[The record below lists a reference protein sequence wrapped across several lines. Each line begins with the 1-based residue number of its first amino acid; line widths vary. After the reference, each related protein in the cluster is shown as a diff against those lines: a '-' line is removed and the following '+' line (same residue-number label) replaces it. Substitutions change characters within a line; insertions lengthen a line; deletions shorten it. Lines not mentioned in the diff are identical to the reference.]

1 MGRTNPTFR
10 DILTGVEE
18 RWQEFR
24 RTLRHRD
31 KPRFDKLF
39 EYARKHA
46 DAAGHLNHENRLAPI
61 LLSIDIEQERR
72 IDELEEQVAELEAQ
86 TAESDQN
93 DGPED

>member
-10 DILTGVEE
+10 DILSSVED

-31 KPRFDKLF
+31 KPRFDRIF
-39 EYARKHA
+39 EYARNHA

-61 LLSIDIEQERR
+61 FVSIDLEQERR
-72 IDELEEQVAELEAQ
+72 IDELEERVAELEAD
-86 TAESDQN
+86 TDSDEH
-93 DGPED
+93 DGPDD